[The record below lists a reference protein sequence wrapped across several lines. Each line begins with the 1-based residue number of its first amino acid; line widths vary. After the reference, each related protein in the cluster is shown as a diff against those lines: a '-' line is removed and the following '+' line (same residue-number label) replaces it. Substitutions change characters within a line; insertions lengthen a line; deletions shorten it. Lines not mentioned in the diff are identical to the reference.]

1 MRITLVQTTLAWEQP
16 APNRAHLTE
25 KLAALGGQTDLI
37 VLPEMFTSGF
47 SMSVE
52 KLAEPMNGPTV
63 QWMQSQ
69 AATLG
74 AALCG
79 SFICRAEDGTCRNR
93 LVFATPDGK
102 LEYYDK
108 RHRFALGG
116 EDQYYTAGTQRLVV
130 EYMGKRIC
138 PLICYD
144 LRFPEWSRN
153 SAENGYDLLL
163 YVANWPARRAGH
175 WKQLLQARAIENQS
189 FVAGVNMVGKDGNGL
204 EYSGD
209 SSLIDYS
216 GQILWQISDAEGLY
230 TAELSFAEQ
239 NNYRQQL
246 PFLRDS
252 AGFLF

>member
-1 MRITLVQTTLAWEQP
+1 MRISLVQTSLAWEQP
-16 APNRAHLTE
+16 LLNREGLTA
-25 KLAALGGQTDLI
+25 KLAPLEGKTDLV

-47 SMSVE
+47 SMSAE
-52 KLAEPMNGPTV
+52 KLAEPMDGPTV
-63 QWMQSQ
+63 QWMQTQ
-69 AATLG
+69 AAKLG
-74 AALCG
+74 AAVCG
-79 SFICRAEDGTCRNR
+79 SFICKADDGTFRNR
-93 LVFATPDGK
+93 FVFAHPGGA

-116 EDQYYTAGTQRLVV
+116 EDQYYTAGTTRRII
-130 EYMGKRIC
+130 EYLGRRIC
-138 PLICYD
+138 PLVCYD

-153 SAENGYDLLL
+153 NAENGYDLLL

-175 WKQLLQARAIENQS
+175 WKQLLAARAIENQS

-216 GQILWQISDAEGLY
+216 GQILWQISDKEGVH

-239 NNYRQQL
+239 DNYRQQL
-246 PFLRDS
+246 PFLRDG